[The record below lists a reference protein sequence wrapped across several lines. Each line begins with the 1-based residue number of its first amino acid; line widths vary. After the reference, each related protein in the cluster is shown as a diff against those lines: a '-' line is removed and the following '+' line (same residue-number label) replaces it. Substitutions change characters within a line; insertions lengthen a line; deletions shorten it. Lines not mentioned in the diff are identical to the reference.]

1 MSPDSTPQAERRKS
15 VARNPKATHD
25 YHILETWESGIV
37 LTGTEVKSLR
47 NGKASIK
54 EAYARVRNG
63 EIFLE
68 GMNITPYE
76 QGNRYN
82 HDPVRTRKLL
92 LHRREIEKLIG
103 AVEQK
108 GLTLIPLE
116 LYFKDGRAK
125 VALALGRGKKLHDK
139 REDPQAPGVR
149 ARDGARRVA
158 GKIRR
163 REGRLMLTA
172 LALALAAVAAPSQIT
187 IAGRDGRGHAS
198 SSAPTL
204 RALRCV
210 SAPQLTR
217 RARGHR
223 YGCRT
228 TGPRSSWPASR
239 SASCVGAPLYSV
251 QQPAPSARRRRVGS
265 SSDTLYLPFQF
276 VAEVIPYYLGERYRY
291 DARTARLEDITAGR
305 RRRRRPS
312 RRTASPTASA
322 PVTSSPSIPV
332 MAGVDPGNPGIY
344 FPRGVREKDVTLQVG
359 VAAPRGAA
367 EAGRRASG

>member
-1 MSPDSTPQAERRKS
+1 MSRDSSPQAERRKS

-63 EIFLE
+63 EVFLE

-103 AVEQK
+103 AVEQQ

-139 REDPQAPGVR
+139 RETLKRRAAER
-149 ARDGARRVA
+149 EAARDVSRGLSRAAR
-158 GKIRR
+158 
-163 REGRLMLTA
+163 
-172 LALALAAVAAPSQIT
+172 
-187 IAGRDGRGHAS
+187 
-198 SSAPTL
+198 
-204 RALRCV
+204 
-210 SAPQLTR
+210 
-217 RARGHR
+217 
-223 YGCRT
+223 
-228 TGPRSSWPASR
+228 
-239 SASCVGAPLYSV
+239 
-251 QQPAPSARRRRVGS
+251 
-265 SSDTLYLPFQF
+265 
-276 VAEVIPYYLGERYRY
+276 
-291 DARTARLEDITAGR
+291 DA
-305 RRRRRPS
+305 
-312 RRTASPTASA
+312 
-322 PVTSSPSIPV
+322 
-332 MAGVDPGNPGIY
+332 
-344 FPRGVREKDVTLQVG
+344 
-359 VAAPRGAA
+359 
-367 EAGRRASG
+367 